1 MIKLRYFLFIGLIIQ
16 SCNAQETETEQALK
30 KCVNERVNKNV
41 EELFGKQPFDFYN
54 FISEIENEF
63 IEKDIL
69 KGFKKD
75 DYLNLY
81 VDILNSAEKPEYL
94 DVYKRQNNII
104 ENFGFKPFSTEAIFN
119 QCPYI
124 ISSENKEDE
133 GRFFYKQGSILNRM
147 MAEGYDNR
155 KLFEELLNSVD
166 EKNFNKIV
174 YRAPVILLMMINLD
188 NIYNPDIKKM
198 EEYRKGRT
206 MDKN

>member
-1 MIKLRYFLFIGLIIQ
+1 MIKLRYFLFISLIIQ

-41 EELFGKQPFDFYN
+41 EELFGKQPFDFYD

-63 IEKDIL
+63 VQKDIL
-69 KGFKKD
+69 KTSKKD
-75 DYLNLY
+75 GYLNLY
-81 VDILNSAEKPEYL
+81 VDILNSEKPMYVDAYEAQ
-94 DVYKRQNNII
+94 DSII
-104 ENFGFKPFSTEAIFN
+104 EKFGFKPFSTEAIFN

-124 ISSENKEDE
+124 TSSENKEGE
-133 GRFFYKQGSILNRM
+133 GRLIYKQGSILNKM
-147 MAEGYDNR
+147 MAKGYDNR

-166 EKNFNKIV
+166 DKNFDKIV
-174 YRAPVILLMMINLD
+174 YRAPVILLIMINLD
-188 NIYNPDIKKM
+188 NKYNPDIKKM